1 MCNSNGIHGEGNLR
15 QWLQNKNN
23 KLSLEN
29 KFDKLRDIAWGLSNI
44 HQKRLIHQDLHSGN
58 ILNYYRNYKNKE
70 FFPSAVSDLG
80 LSQIANYQKQDGQ
93 IFGVLP
99 YVAPEVLRGEPYTQ
113 TSDVYSF
120 GIVAYELLANA
131 YPYPEMDDMNL
142 SLKVCHQGLRPDIDK
157 VLIPQLLRD
166 LIKDCWDIS
175 SNKRPNSRELWKTI
189 LNWKSE
195 VVTKKSTIFYHQ
207 YQVIEN
213 EYNHFSQNTP
223 YQIHP
228 VAVTTSKMID
238 TKKIAELVK
247 KMQENEQTLSR
258 LTKIAEQ
265 IKEIERK
272 VEKTKNSLDSELVD
286 KFIETKKKLIKDKK
300 NKEIK
305 IEARKLGKQLEEK
318 GLSEEK
324 LEEII
329 RYCENLVELEQQ
341 LEKEQSQSQIE
352 IPPKK

>member
-1 MCNSNGIHGEGNLR
+1 
-15 QWLQNKNN
+15 
-23 KLSLEN
+23 
-29 KFDKLRDIAWGLSNI
+29 
-44 HQKRLIHQDLHSGN
+44 
-58 ILNYYRNYKNKE
+58 
-70 FFPSAVSDLG
+70 
-80 LSQIANYQKQDGQ
+80 
-93 IFGVLP
+93 
-99 YVAPEVLRGEPYTQ
+99 
-113 TSDVYSF
+113 
-120 GIVAYELLANA
+120 
-131 YPYPEMDDMNL
+131 
-142 SLKVCHQGLRPDIDK
+142 
-157 VLIPQLLRD
+157 
-166 LIKDCWDIS
+166 
-175 SNKRPNSRELWKTI
+175 
-189 LNWKSE
+189 
-195 VVTKKSTIFYHQ
+195 
-207 YQVIEN
+207 
-213 EYNHFSQNTP
+213 
-223 YQIHP
+223 
-228 VAVTTSKMID
+228 
-238 TKKIAELVK
+238 
-247 KMQENEQTLSR
+247 MQENEQTLSR